1 MNSTGFR
8 VLILTSSN
16 QLDVCVCMCVYMIN
30 HATMGIS
37 MGEHNGRLNESKIYT
52 NHREFRIE
60 VKWTLVY

>member
-1 MNSTGFR
+1 MC
-8 VLILTSSN
+8 
-16 QLDVCVCMCVYMIN
+16 VCVYVCVYMIN

>member
-1 MNSTGFR
+1 
-8 VLILTSSN
+8 
-16 QLDVCVCMCVYMIN
+16 
-30 HATMGIS
+30 